1 MGRQKSLNHLSKS
14 PITTRITG
22 PSRLRLKE
30 LASRHPDNQTLNSLL
45 AEILFYFLKEKPYEK
60 GLKFQIPGIIIQME
74 EGQPKRTEWNN
85 FNVFLPQ
92 GLNQEM
98 KEEIKRLHSQGDLSV
113 SSARFVYT
121 AIFWWLNTVEPEN
134 NQNQKPNI
142 YDDLRKIHGPFGEES
157 KKQTSTEEEI
167 HLPIEEK
174 AGKPGRRKS
183 FDDLSKTPIV
193 TRVLDSSRRRLK
205 ELAGH
210 PDRKTLNA
218 LMTEIMTY
226 FLLEKPY
233 QKGLKFRIPRFTI
246 LIENGQPIRTG
257 WKKFNIYLPSPLKD
271 KMIKEIERIRTEE
284 RILITPAH
292 FTFSAIFWWLAAVE
306 PEGEQ
311 TRAYYESLKKVHGE
325 WKRSDGGIESTILR

>member
-1 MGRQKSLNHLSKS
+1 MGRQKSLNHLPKS
-14 PITTRITG
+14 QITTRITG

-30 LASRHPDNQTLNSLL
+30 LASRHPDHQTLNSLL

-60 GLKFQIPGIIIQME
+60 GLKFQIPGIITQME

-121 AIFWWLNTVEPEN
+121 AIFWWLDTVEPTN
-134 NQNQKPNI
+134 NHNQKPNI
-142 YDDLRKIHGPFGEES
+142 YDDLRKIHGAFGEES
-157 KKQTSTEEEI
+157 KKQIPTEEEI
-167 HLPIEEK
+167 HLPVEEK
-174 AGKPGRRKS
+174 GGRTGRRKS
-183 FDDLSKTPIV
+183 FEDLSKTPV
-193 TRVLDSSRRRLK
+193 TTYVQDSSRIRLK

-210 PDRKTLNA
+210 PDRGSLNA

-233 QKGLKFRIPRFTI
+233 QKGLKFRIPRRTI
-246 LIENGQPIRTG
+246 RIENGQPTRTG
-257 WKKFNIYLPSPLKD
+257 WRKLNVYIPSPLKD
-271 KMIKEIERIRTEE
+271 KMLTEIERLRTEE
-284 RILITPAH
+284 RILVIPAN
-292 FTFSAIFWWLAAVE
+292 FTFSAIFWWLATVE
-306 PEGEQ
+306 PEGEKS
-311 TRAYYESLKKVHGE
+311 RAYYESLKKVHGE
-325 WKRSDGGIESTILR
+325 WKRGEE

>member
-1 MGRQKSLNHLSKS
+1 VGRPKSLGNLSKS
-14 PITTRITG
+14 PVATRVTD
-22 PSRLRLKE
+22 PFRLRLKE
-30 LASRHPDNQTLNSLL
+30 LASRHPDHQTLNSLM

-60 GLKFQIPGIIIQME
+60 GLKFQIPGSLIEQE

-98 KEEIKRLHSQGDLSV
+98 KEEIKRLHSQGDLSI

-121 AIFWWLNTVEPEN
+121 ALFWWTNTVEPEN

-142 YDDLRKIHGPFGEES
+142 YDNFKNIHGMFGEAC
-157 KKQTSTEEEI
+157 KNQMLTEEEV
-167 HLPIEEK
+167 HLPVAK
-174 AGKPGRRKS
+174 KGGRAGRRKS
-183 FDDLSKTPIV
+183 FEDLSKTPVV
-193 TRVLDSSRRRLK
+193 TRVPDSSRRRLK
-205 ELAGH
+205 ELANH

-226 FLLEKPY
+226 FLLEQPY

-246 LIENGQPIRTG
+246 VIENGQPIQTG

-284 RILITPAH
+284 RILVTPAH
-292 FTFSAIFWWLAAVE
+292 FTFSAIFWWLATVE
-306 PEGEQ
+306 PEEDEG
-311 TRAYYESLKKVHGE
+311 RAYYGSLKKSHGE
-325 WKRSDGGIESTILR
+325 